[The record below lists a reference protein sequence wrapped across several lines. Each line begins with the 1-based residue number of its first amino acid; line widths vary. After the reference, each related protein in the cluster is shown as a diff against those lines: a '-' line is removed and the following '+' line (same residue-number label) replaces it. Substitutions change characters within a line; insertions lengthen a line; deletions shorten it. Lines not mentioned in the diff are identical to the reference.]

1 MNMSREQRIEG
12 QRKGAEAKNQ
22 KRLELAQR
30 RQVVDTVTDWSSRE
44 ELPIAAL
51 STVLALMRSISED
64 LEHLEP
70 STSALD
76 LQRKAEAAKTVHSL
90 MRLELGESTSN
101 TLTATVDKDELAARL
116 ARLRGAESPE
126 HGASST

>member
-1 MNMSREQRIEG
+1 MNMSREDRQRG
-12 QRKGAEAKNQ
+12 QARGAEAKNQ

-30 RQVVDTVTDWSSRE
+30 RQVIDTVTDWSTRE
-44 ELPIAAL
+44 QLPIAAL
-51 STVLALMRSISED
+51 STVLKLMRSISED

-90 MRLELGESTSN
+90 FRLEMGESTSN
-101 TLTATVDKDELAARL
+101 TLTASVDPDALAQRL
-116 ARLRGAESPE
+116 ARLRGAESPDP
-126 HGASST
+126 GPSST

>member
-1 MNMSREQRIEG
+1 MNMSREQR
-12 QRKGAEAKNQ
+12 QEAQKRSTEVKNQ
-22 KRLELAQR
+22 RRLELAR
-30 RQVVDTVTDWSSRE
+30 RREVVDTVTDWSDRE
-44 ELPIAAL
+44 QLPIAAL
-51 STVLALMRSISED
+51 STVLKLMASISED

-101 TLTATVDKDELAARL
+101 TLTASVDPDALAARL

-126 HGASST
+126 PGASST